1 MSQSDDG
8 MAISIS
14 DDESESDASSVT
26 SEVFSEDRSDD
37 ESATDLESDEEESD
51 DESDSDDDDLHDPG
65 ELSANE
71 YLAMAESLNVSQ
83 LRQKRYSPNTQDK
96 LDETRKYWE
105 R

>member
-1 MSQSDDG
+1 
-8 MAISIS
+8 MAVSTL
-14 DDESESDASSVT
+14 DDESDSDASSVT
-26 SEVFSEDRSDD
+26 SEIFSDNGSDD
-37 ESATDLESDEEESD
+37 ESVSDPESDKEESD

-96 LDETRKYWE
+96 LDETRMYWD